1 MRLMNLFPDTG
12 LNKVCIFLNSIL
24 ILFLSQEG
32 MAQCFRVINPAT
44 GDTAETKGC
53 FPFQVTVQKCST
65 ITAEA
70 SYFFT
75 FPESDLQKP
84 LSAIDLSGFS
94 TTVLSHTYTQP
105 GTYYIAQFVNGADS
119 LGFKTIKVFDPN
131 TKPTFTWKTCGTKL
145 IIQFSDTVFS
155 KYEFNPGNGIT
166 PVPCT
171 SKTFSYDY
179 EIAGTYS
186 FTVKGLLPSSC
197 NTNPVGDVVTVYGT
211 PLAPKPLILK
221 GNAGDTLSY
230 TASIGVRADEDYAFQ
245 QAAPGGSFSGLLS
258 PGRSDLDNASL
269 VLPIT
274 LPTCNQGSQIR
285 AITPNRC
292 TTGGTQVN
300 AFPWSIFWPVCEP
313 ANEKITVRWP
323 AVSISAPNKFEL
335 FRDGVLIASPPF
347 ANGSYLDVDNLVCG
361 QAYKYHFRT
370 EVITPGGT
378 LIFISPEI
386 VARAISNQPPPPVTG
401 FTATVEKAGIKVD
414 GDPSPLAS
422 SYWLLR
428 RDRDSLRFDTIGK
441 GFTAIPITDVSA
453 KTLEKAYCYQISYDG
468 KCGRSLPSETV
479 CPVFLN
485 AQQVDGSIDFN
496 WTSLEGWQGG
506 VADYELIR
514 KAKGLTDLVKYSGQ
528 DLNYFQQ
535 GQEPAGKRLIYQI
548 KVLPNRG
555 DLYPVPSYSNE
566 VSIVQESRFRFPDT
580 FTPNQDGINDLF
592 ECYGSF
598 IKNFELII
606 YNSWGNVVFSTDQL
620 VEGWDG
626 KIEGLEAQTGNY
638 SYRAIATDVEGNRL
652 EKAGFFSLI
661 R

>member
-105 GTYYIAQFVNGADS
+105 GTYYIAQFVNGADL
-119 LGFKTIKVFDPN
+119 LGFQTIKVFDPN
-131 TKPTFTWKTCGTKL
+131 TKPTFTWKTCGTEL

-179 EIAGTYS
+179 GIAGTYS

-197 NTNPVGDVVTVYGT
+197 NTNPVGDVVTVYST

-221 GNAGDTLSY
+221 GHTGDTLSY

-245 QAAPGGSFSGLLS
+245 QAAPGGSFSGLFT

-323 AVSISAPNKFEL
+323 SVSISAPNKFEL

-347 ANGSYLDVDNLVCG
+347 ANGSYLDEDNLVCG

-378 LIFISPEI
+378 LVFLSPEI

-401 FTATVEKAGIKVD
+401 FTASVEKRGIKVD
-414 GDPSPLAS
+414 GIPSPLAS
-422 SYWLLR
+422 AYHLFR
-428 RDRDSLRFDTIGK
+428 RDREGTAFSELGSGFQSLPYLDT
-441 GFTAIPITDVSA
+441 TADGQSKP
-453 KTLEKAYCYQISYDG
+453 YCYQISFED
-468 KCGRSLPSETV
+468 KCGNRSQPSAVV
-479 CPVFLN
+479 CPVLLK

-496 WTSLEGWQGG
+496 WISMEGWEDG
-506 VADYELIR
+506 VASYELIR
-514 KAKGLTDLVKYSGQ
+514 KATGLSQLVVYSGKNLEYFQSGQ
-528 DLNYFQQ
+528 DKT
-535 GQEPAGKRLIYQI
+535 AKRLSYQI
-548 KVLPNRG
+548 KVIPILSS
-555 DLYPVPSYSNE
+555 YPVSYSNE
-566 VSIVQESRFRFPDT
+566 VSIVQESKFRFPDA

-598 IKNFELII
+598 VKNFQLII
-606 YNSWGNVVFSTDQL
+606 YNSWGNVVFTSDQFL
-620 VEGWDG
+620 EGWDG
-626 KIEGLEAQTGNY
+626 KIDGLEAQTGNY

-652 EKAGFFSLI
+652 ERAGFFSLI